1 MTAPKPTVN
10 LVVHGHFYQPP
21 RDNPWTDE
29 VPAEPSAEPFHDWN
43 ARIHAECY
51 RANAYA
57 RIYGADNRIHAM
69 VNNYG
74 RLSFNFGPTLA
85 RWIARHDPRTLARVV
100 AGDRQQQKRTGHG
113 GAMAQVW
120 GHPIAPLLSPVDRRT
135 QILWGLQDFKR
146 HFGRDAEGIW
156 LPETAADAPTL
167 EALIEAGLR
176 FTILA
181 PEQIGAVRAPG
192 KSVWT
197 EVNRDSVDTGRMY
210 KWVAPSGKSIAIA
223 VFDGPMSREI
233 AFGDAARD
241 AATFLQKARA
251 SAERS
256 TVKGRRLVLA
266 ASDGELYGHHKKFS
280 DLTLAYATS
289 VDAPKHGVHVTNL
302 AALLADDPPTWEVEL
317 AKGPNGEGTAWSCA
331 HGLGRWRRHCGCAM
345 RSPAESGWSQAWR
358 GPLRDGLDLL
368 RDRGVAFFED
378 LAGDLFIDPWGA
390 RDAYGGVIDDA
401 PPARGQLLQSFGRGA
416 LRGGEATALR
426 RAHQLMEMQRAAL
439 LMYASCGWFFDDIGG
454 LESAL
459 VLRQAAH
466 AVDLWRALGSTPPV
480 DELLDVLARAK
491 SNEPKPGIR
500 NGADVFRRMTRERVT
515 PTVAV
520 AQAVFHTLADGPV
533 PDGAAAA
540 PGFAVALPGNG
551 SSLRGQARVQH
562 RRSGEERILEFA
574 ASYDGAT
581 RFECTVDGQRLQL
594 DDLDDGSARPLRL
607 AALTRLAER
616 PPTVATCRAALALAT
631 ALGPPVGTEKETL
644 QGLFGAM
651 LLGLLQAHAPQLEGD
666 VLEVAGPLVERS
678 ELGSHAEL
686 AHLAEDLVWD
696 TLVHF
701 REQRKH
707 PPAPLVA
714 LATRLKIAPEEKTP
728 SPVRGPEGP

>member
-1 MTAPKPTVN
+1 MTAHKPSIH

-29 VPAEPSAEPFHDWN
+29 VPAEPSAQPFHDWN

-57 RIYGADNRIHAM
+57 RIYGADNRIHTM

-74 RLSFNFGPTLA
+74 RISFNFGPTLA

-100 AGDRQQQKRTGHG
+100 AGDQQQKKRTGHG

-120 GHPIAPLLSPVDRRT
+120 GHPIAPLLSKVDRRT
-135 QILWGLQDFKR
+135 QILWGLQDFRR

-156 LPETAADAPTL
+156 LPETAADGPTL

-181 PEQIGAVRAPG
+181 PEQIAAVRAPG
-192 KSVWT
+192 KSAWT
-197 EVNRDSVDTGRMY
+197 EVNRDSVDTGRTY
-210 KWVAPSGKSIAIA
+210 KWTAPSGKSLAIA

-241 AATFLQKARA
+241 AATFLQKVKA

-289 VDAPKHGVHVTNL
+289 VDAPKKGVHVTNL
-302 AALLADDPPTWEVEL
+302 AALLSEEPPTWEVEL
-317 AKGPNGEGTAWSCA
+317 AKGPNGEGTAWSCS
-331 HGLGRWRRHCGCAM
+331 HGVGRWRRHCGCAM
-345 RSPAESGWSQAWR
+345 RPPAESGWSQAWR

-368 RDRGVAFFED
+368 RDRGVALFED
-378 LAGDLFIDPWGA
+378 LGGDLFVDPWGA
-390 RDAYGGVIDDA
+390 RDAYGAVIDDS
-401 PPARGQLLQSFGRGA
+401 PGSRGKMLQGFGRGG

-426 RAHQLMEMQRAAL
+426 RAHLLMEMQRAAL
-439 LMYASCGWFFDDIGG
+439 LMYASCGWFFDDIAG

-459 VLRQAAH
+459 ILRQAAH
-466 AVDLWRALGSTPPV
+466 AVDLWRALGGAPPV
-480 DELLDVLARAK
+480 DELLDVLAKAK
-491 SNEPKPGIR
+491 SNEPRAGAR
-500 NGADVFRRMTRERVT
+500 TGADVFRRMTRERVT
-515 PTVAV
+515 PAIAV
-520 AQAVFHTLADGPV
+520 AQAAFHTLADGPV
-533 PDGAAAA
+533 PDGDSPA
-540 PGFAVALPGNG
+540 PGFQVALPGSG
-551 SSLRGQARVQH
+551 PSLRGQAKVQH
-562 RRSGEERILEFA
+562 RRSGEERTLEFT

-581 RFECTVDGQRLQL
+581 RFECAVDGQRLQL
-594 DDLDDGSARPLRL
+594 DDLDDGAARPLRL
-607 AALTRLAER
+607 SALTRLADR
-616 PPTVATCRAALALAT
+616 PATVASCRSALALGT
-631 ALGPPVGTEKETL
+631 ALGPPVEAEQPML
-644 QGLFGAM
+644 QALFGRM
-651 LLGLLQAHAPQLEGD
+651 LVGLLQAHAPQLEGE
-666 VLEVAGPLVERS
+666 VAEVAGLLCERS
-678 ELGSHAEL
+678 DLGTEL

-696 TLVHF
+696 TLVYH
-701 REQRKH
+701 RERRK
-707 PPAPLVA
+707 PLPAPLQL
-714 LATRLKIAPEEKTP
+714 LAARLKIATTPEEK
-728 SPVRGPEGP
+728 